1 MSTKTLVVFKIWI
14 LENGDITW
22 KRSIY
27 AAIWIQITVQTVD
40 MLGGNLVVSPCVY
53 PLMYAGKI
61 RGMLKISGSRNG
73 KWVFPGKKWFNTS
86 LKPNESTLDDS
97 NNSYEHVHAAATS

>member
-40 MLGGNLVVSPCVY
+40 MLGGNLSSLTLCLSPDVC
-53 PLMYAGKI
+53 
-61 RGMLKISGSRNG
+61 
-73 KWVFPGKKWFNTS
+73 WENTG
-86 LKPNESTLDDS
+86 
-97 NNSYEHVHAAATS
+97 HAENLR